1 MGSRL
6 TWRRLCRAA
15 AGIVALA
22 TLGACATVPSGGPVL
37 TGHALENSDPLSDP
51 YVRMI
56 AKPPQPGWTEK
67 NIVEGFL
74 RASASFDHDQA
85 VARKYLAGKLP
96 NRWRPDGRVT
106 VYDSPD
112 DYDLRV
118 LSSKSTSGKTA
129 TVELSAKHVGDIS
142 TQGDYTATNT
152 RVIKERFQL
161 TNVRGQWRISGLPPD
176 AMEGLLLSRRDV
188 KRAYRP
194 LNLYFY
200 DTRMQT
206 LVPDPVMV
214 PVQSRSQLATSLVRS
229 LLRGPTA
236 WLSPAVRTA
245 FPRGAELRGEAPLN
259 GGTVTVDLGGT
270 VAARSPAALSRMSAQ
285 LVWTLRQLPD
295 MRQIRFEINGASVD
309 VPGASG
315 GHGMQLRTDFADRD
329 PSGLQGGE
337 SQPYFVSDGRLFLL
351 AGSKPTPADGPAGS
365 GVAQLRHPAISF
377 DQSSAAALS
386 PKGDQL
392 YVAGLSDGGKLVE
405 HYDGKEIT
413 TPSYDRYGDVWFA
426 DRHGNSSDIYLLDR
440 RMHRTTVTS
449 DFLNSSSVHA
459 LRVARDGT
467 RVAAL
472 VGEGKT
478 SKIMIG
484 PIIWSG
490 GGKVRVGQMR
500 QIGTDLA
507 EVSDIAWRDAD
518 NLVAL
523 GQGPRGAVQP
533 YTVPANGTQASATGY
548 AGPEAKTIT
557 AAPHSAPLLVG
568 TADGEIWRG
577 NNDDNNWQR
586 STEGTDPTY
595 PG

>member
-1 MGSRL
+1 MGSRPARIAVL
-6 TWRRLCRAA
+6 VL
-15 AGIVALA
+15 ALL
-22 TLGACATVPSGGPVL
+22 TLGACASVPTGGPVL

-67 NIVEGFL
+67 DIVEGFL

-85 VARKYLAGKLP
+85 VARKYLAGRLP
-96 NRWRPDGRVT
+96 RQWHPTGRVT

-112 DYDLRV
+112 DYDLTV
-118 LSSKSTSGKTA
+118 LDQKSGNGRTA
-129 TVELSAKHVGDIS
+129 EVELSAKHVADIS
-142 TQGDYTATNT
+142 PDGDYTASIT
-152 RVIKERFQL
+152 RPLKERFAL

-176 AMEGLLLSRRDV
+176 AMQGLLLSRRDV
-188 KRAYRP
+188 SRAYRP

-214 PVQSRSQLATSLVRS
+214 PVQARSQLATTLVRS

-245 FPRGAELRGEAPLN
+245 FPRGATLRGSAPLS

-270 VAARSPAALSRMSAQ
+270 VAGRSSAELANMSAQ
-285 LVWTLRQLPD
+285 LVWTLRQLPE
-295 MRQIRFEINGASVD
+295 MRQMQFQVNGTSVD

-315 GHGMQLRTDFADRD
+315 GSGTQLRTDFSDRD

-337 SQPYFVSDGRLFLL
+337 SQPYFIRDGRVYLL

-365 GVAQLRHPAISF
+365 GVVRLRHPAISF
-377 DQSSAAALS
+377 DQLSTAALA
-386 PKGDQL
+386 PKGDRL
-392 YVAGLSDGGKLVE
+392 YVAGLSDSGKLVE
-405 HYDGKEIT
+405 RYRGKALT
-413 TPSYDRYGDVWFA
+413 APSYDRYGDAWFA
-426 DRHGNSSDIYLLDR
+426 DRRGDHSDVYLFDR
-440 RMHRTTVTS
+440 DMNRRTVTS
-449 DFLNSSSVHA
+449 DVLAGNPVYA

-472 VGEGKT
+472 VGHGKM
-478 SKIMIG
+478 SKVMIG

-490 GGKVRVGQMR
+490 GGKVRIGQMR

-518 NLVAL
+518 TLVAL

-533 YTVPANGTQASATGY
+533 YTLPANGTQASATGY
-548 AGPEAKTIT
+548 AGPAARTIT
-557 AAPHSAPLLVG
+557 AAPQSAPLLVG
-568 TADGEIWRG
+568 TGTGEIWRG
-577 NNDDNNWQR
+577 VKDDNNWQR
-586 STEGTDPTY
+586 STEGTDPAY